1 MRFIQ
6 IVLSRINEIYIV
18 SIQIHVHGN
27 VGMMSGIIIHQR
39 HEQAGDIDQRKQCKK
54 ENIDAPGKNGCI
66 QTKEFAGKVKV
77 FLLQ

>member
-1 MRFIQ
+1 
-6 IVLSRINEIYIV
+6 
-18 SIQIHVHGN
+18 
-27 VGMMSGIIIHQR
+27 MSGIIIHQR